1 MRPLKLTMSA
11 FGPYAAEET
20 IDFTILDNKNIFL
33 ITGPTGAGKTTVF
46 DAISYALFGEA
57 SGSSRDND
65 SLRSHFASQD
75 TETFIELEFEL
86 RGENYKIKR
95 SPKQEIKKA
104 RGEGFR
110 VKESDA
116 EITLPDGSVTTKVS
130 NVDSKINTLLGINK
144 NQFRQIVMLPQGE
157 FRKLLEAES
166 KEREVIFRK
175 IFGTEAFQ
183 IIQQKLDNLQK
194 EYYKKIKDAELRRET
209 HIKAIKPGEDE
220 LLTKL
225 ISAEY
230 LNVIEILQRTREVLK
245 FDTAKDEEIK
255 GVTNEVK
262 KQQAEVQQ
270 KIIEGK
276 EINRKLKNKE
286 EISNSYSLQSSRE
299 EEFKKKEIL
308 LEKGRKALQVKLV
321 EDILFERRN
330 TLEAKKLQFKDANER
345 LLRAEQDIVLWE
357 KKLKE
362 EEGKDGL
369 RKSIA
374 NEIASL
380 KDKGEKVKNY
390 EAKGISIV
398 DLRRELSEN
407 KTFLEQL
414 RASII
419 KDKQELELLNK
430 RLALINGFE
439 LERAELNKNITDK
452 NTIIEMLREL
462 RTKTRQYVNNTKIHE
477 DEKKDFIAFEKD
489 YLIVKQQ
496 YETKED
502 IFFKAQAGILAQ
514 HLETGKECPVCGSTT
529 HPKKALTF
537 EGAPTEEELKAAK
550 ESYEVNIN
558 ERNNRLQSLAK
569 VNGQIE
575 EGLRELEDTKE
586 KMSVGL
592 GKEILTMTEEEIF
605 TFINAQ
611 GPKLKEELVG
621 LENRLKEVEEAISKK
636 TKVEEA
642 KASLEGGINAKE
654 LKLPI
659 KEEEYTKLYAK
670 LASEEETL
678 KNIEAEIPEEIRS
691 INKLIA
697 KIRAC
702 EGNLKVLE
710 ENYKITQDSF
720 INAKN
725 TQASALAHKE
735 ASLKNVR
742 DTEEEVRLCEENLN
756 NKLQEF
762 GFESYEEYL
771 SNKLQ
776 ETEINRLNT
785 EIKEFYNKLQ
795 SLKDSLERAVK
806 ETETLSFVELEELVK
821 QVDLLKA
828 REEALLQQQKD
839 IYSRILNNERAL
851 KDIEKINE
859 VISEDEEKY
868 NVVNDISK
876 NANGFNNER
885 ITFERYVLAAYFD
898 EIITAANLRLNK
910 MAGGRFVLK
919 RKLEK
924 GKGLK
929 QEGLELEVFDNYTGK
944 ARHVKTLSGGE
955 SFKASLALALGLAD
969 VVQAYAG
976 GISLDTMFVDEG
988 FGTLDPESLDNAIQC
1003 LIDLQKGGRLV
1014 GIISHVPELK
1024 ERIDVRLEITPAKEG
1039 SRATFVI

>member
-11 FGPYAAEET
+11 FGPYAEQET
-20 IDFTILDNKNIFL
+20 IDFSTLDNKNIFL
-33 ITGPTGAGKTTVF
+33 ITGPTGAGKTTIF

-65 SLRSHFASQD
+65 SLRSHFAAQE

-86 RGENYKIKR
+86 RGETYKIKR

-116 EITLPDGSVTTKVS
+116 EITLPDGSVTARVS

-209 HIKAIKPGEDE
+209 YIKGIKPGEDE

-225 ISAEY
+225 INAEY
-230 LNVIEILQRTREVLK
+230 LNVIEILQRTREVLQL
-245 FDTAKDEEIK
+245 DEAKDEEVK
-255 GVTNEVK
+255 RLAQEVK

-276 EINRKLKNKE
+276 EINRKLKDKE
-286 EISNSYSLQSSRE
+286 EISNNYRLQSSRE
-299 EEFKKKEIL
+299 EEFRQKEIL

-321 EDILFERRN
+321 EDMLLERRN
-330 TLEAKKLQFKDANER
+330 NLEAKKLQYKDAGTR
-345 LLRAEQDIVLWE
+345 LLKAEEDTLVWE
-357 KKLKE
+357 NKLKE
-362 EEGKDGL
+362 EEAKEGL
-369 RKSIA
+369 RKTIV

-380 KDKGEKVKNY
+380 KDKSDKVKNY
-390 EAKGISIV
+390 EAKGTAIV
-398 DLRRELSEN
+398 NLRSELSEN
-407 KTFLEQL
+407 KTSLEQL
-414 RASII
+414 KASIA
-419 KDKQELELLNK
+419 KEKQELELLSK
-430 RLALINGFE
+430 RLTLINSFE
-439 LERAELNKNITDK
+439 VERAELNKNIKDR

-462 RTKTRQYVNNTKIHE
+462 RTKTRQYVNNAKIHE
-477 DEKKDFIAFEKD
+477 EEKKDFINFEKE
-489 YLIVKQQ
+489 YLTAKKQC
-496 YETKED
+496 ETKED

-514 HLETGKECPVCGSTT
+514 HLEAGEECPVCGSTT
-529 HPKKALTF
+529 HPRKALSF

-550 ESYEVNIN
+550 ESYELKNN
-558 ERNNRLQSLAK
+558 ERNSRLQSLAK

-575 EGLRELEDTKE
+575 EGLRELKDTKE
-586 KMSVGL
+586 KMCMVL
-592 GKEILTMTEEEIF
+592 GKGILTMTEEETF

-611 GPKLKEELVG
+611 GPKLKEELLS
-621 LENRLKEVEEAISKK
+621 LENRLKEVEEAVSKK
-636 TKVEEA
+636 AKVEEA
-642 KASLEGGINAKE
+642 KASIENDINAKE

-659 KEEEYTKLYAK
+659 KEEEYTKLYGR

-678 KNIEAEIPEEIRS
+678 KNVEAEIPEEIRS
-691 INKLIA
+691 INKLTA
-697 KIRAC
+697 KIKLC
-702 EGNLKVLE
+702 GDNLRVLE

-720 INAKN
+720 INARN
-725 TQASALAHKE
+725 TQAAALAHKE
-735 ASLKNVR
+735 ASLKNVK
-742 DTEEEVRLCEENLN
+742 DIEGEVRLCEENLRS
-756 NKLQEF
+756 KLQEF
-762 GFESYEEYL
+762 GFISYEEYL
-771 SNKLQ
+771 GHKLQ
-776 ETEINRLNT
+776 EIEISRLNT

-795 SLKDSLERAVK
+795 SLKDSMEKATK
-806 ETETLSFVELEELVK
+806 ETESFSFVELEELTK

-828 REEALLQQQKD
+828 REEAILQQEKD
-839 IYSRILNNERAL
+839 IYSRILNNERSL
-851 KDIEKINE
+851 KDINKINE
-859 VISEDEEKY
+859 AISEDEEKY
-868 NVVNDISK
+868 NLINDISK
-876 NANGFNNER
+876 NANGFNSER

-898 EIITAANLRLNK
+898 EIITAANLRLSK

-1039 SRATFVI
+1039 SKATFII